1 MLPGEVESLLA
12 VQPGD
17 RVVDCTLG
25 LAGHARML
33 ATAAG
38 PTGMLVGL
46 DVDAGNLQL
55 ASQRLEGCGCPLR
68 LVRSNF
74 DQIDVV
80 LKDAGI
86 GRVDAIL
93 ADLGVSSNQISEPR
107 FGLSFQVDA
116 PLDMRLDDRLDQSAS
131 DLVNRLGETELANL
145 IYQYGQERFSRRI
158 AKVIC
163 RNRRTERIKTTQQ
176 LVDAI
181 GQALRVNP
189 TSRRSKI
196 HPATRTFQAL
206 RIAVND
212 ELGALERLLQKAPD
226 VLSEGG
232 RIGIIS
238 FHSLEDGMV
247 KRNFRAHRTDGIYEV
262 LTKKPVTAEREEQLT
277 NPRSRSAKLRVAKRT
292 GLGVSVA

>member
-12 VQPGD
+12 VQPGEL
-17 RVVDCTLG
+17 VVDCTLG
-25 LAGHARML
+25 LAGHAGML
-33 ATAAG
+33 AKASG
-38 PTGMLVGL
+38 PTGLLVGL
-46 DVDAGNLQL
+46 DVDAGNLQI

-74 DQIDVV
+74 DRIDVV
-80 LKDAGI
+80 LKDAGV
-86 GRVDAIL
+86 GRVNVIL

-116 PLDMRLDDRLDQSAS
+116 PLDMRLDDRLEQSAS

-163 RNRRTERIKTTQQ
+163 RNRRTSRITTTQQ

-189 TSRRSKI
+189 NARRSKI

-212 ELGALERLLQKAPD
+212 ELGALERLLEKAPD
-226 VLSEGG
+226 VLNEGG

-247 KRNFRAHRTDGIYEV
+247 KRNFRAHRTDGIYDV
-262 LTKKPVTAEREEQLT
+262 LTKKPVQAEREEQRS

-292 GLGVSVA
+292 VLGID